1 MTNRARRLAVVLVV
15 AAFGVAAASW
25 EAGAQ
30 RRRAPR
36 RAAAPAR
43 VEPARFAHTTP
54 AHRRACDTCHAFPS
68 ANWKEARAGEEG
80 FPDATEFPRHASC
93 LECHRKQ
100 FFASERPA
108 PKICSVCHVAVTPR
122 ETARNPFPNPVERF
136 RRSAR
141 ARDFV
146 SAFRVSFPHAKHLEM
161 LASARPGPSSPFL
174 RATLRPQDANAVC
187 ATCHQTYQPQ
197 GESGDEYATP
207 MPKDFDGFWLKK
219 GTFKTMPEGHAK
231 CFECHSLDSGLSPA
245 PSDCAACHV
254 LLEGAAGAQT
264 DFDDAVAKRMGVD
277 DPYTLKVWR
286 RRDASA
292 TFPHD
297 GGLHT
302 EVGCTSCHDV
312 AAMDAARGKAQIRIQ
327 SCGGDM
333 GCHITAT
340 PDEGGALTFEV
351 DRRKGDA
358 GFACAKCHVAYAKRP
373 IPPAHAEAVAKAGA
387 D

>member
-1 MTNRARRLAVVLVV
+1 MTKRASRLAVVLVV
-15 AAFGVAAASW
+15 AAAGVAVTGW

-30 RRRAPR
+30 RRRA
-36 RAAAPAR
+36 APAR
-43 VEPARFAHTTP
+43 AASPTFSHATP
-54 AHRRACDTCHAFPS
+54 AHRRSCDSCHAFPS
-68 ANWKEARAGEEG
+68 PNWKEARAGAEA
-80 FPDATEFPRHASC
+80 FPDVTEFPRHASC

-122 ETARNPFPNPVERF
+122 ETSRHAFPNPVERF
-136 RRSAR
+136 RRSPR

-146 SAFRVSFPHAKHLEM
+146 SAFRVTFPHAKHLEV
-161 LASARPGPSSPFL
+161 LGRAGPNASSPFV
-174 RATLRPQDANAVC
+174 RATFRSQDVNAMC
-187 ATCHQTYQPQ
+187 ASCHQTYAPQ
-197 GESGDEYATP
+197 NESGGEFATP
-207 MPKDFDGFWLKK
+207 PPKDLDGFWLKK
-219 GTFKTMPEGHAK
+219 STFKTSPEGHAK

-254 LLEGAAGAQT
+254 LVEGAGAT
-264 DFDDAVAKRMGVD
+264 DFDPATATRMGVD
-277 DPYTLKVWR
+277 DPFTLKVWR

-312 AAMDAARGKAQIRIQ
+312 AAMDAARGKARVRIQ

-333 GCHITAT
+333 GCHVTAT

-351 DRRKGDA
+351 DRRRADP
-358 GFACAKCHVAYAKRP
+358 GFSCAKCHVAYAKRP
-373 IPPAHAEAVAKAGA
+373 VPQGHVEAVAKAKA